1 MKKIFKTGVFA
12 MFLLGMVSCGGSVDS
27 GELVGEW
34 TPELSSMEI
43 NISDEI
49 PAMYRSMIEDGLADK
64 ENLEDAQK
72 ELEKSFK
79 MEFKDD
85 GKLVVGAEGE
95 SQEMEWRVEDD
106 RLFLKGDVR
115 GQEGEVGIQIVESSS
130 ESMTLLLD
138 GKDLLQQAYDQQG
151 EMAVDM
157 ALNMASGMDPMLE
170 GMDLKKAISD
180 SNIKLTFNKK

>member
-1 MKKIFKTGVFA
+1 
-12 MFLLGMVSCGGSVDS
+12 
-27 GELVGEW
+27 
-34 TPELSSMEI
+34 
-43 NISDEI
+43 
-49 PAMYRSMIEDGLADK
+49 
-64 ENLEDAQK
+64 
-72 ELEKSFK
+72 

-115 GQEGEVGIQIVESSS
+115 GQEGEIGIQIVEASS

-157 ALNMASGMDPMLE
+157 ALNMASGMDPMLQE
-170 GMDLKKAISD
+170 MDLKKAISD
-180 SNIKLTFNKK
+180 SNIKLTFSKK